1 MKSVRPYIQHQQQ
14 KEFKTTIQR
23 VPFFFLYTIA
33 TSPIKKGTAFFR
45 IICQSLKKKKKERRK
60 EETFYKRRG
69 NERGTTQR
77 RPTSTKQRRLSFY
90 TRCSIVFIQ
99 SSSGLSHIRKRRKRK
114 SHSPINT
121 IHKRHI

>member
-33 TSPIKKGTAFFR
+33 TPPIKKGTAFFR
-45 IICQSLKKKKKERRK
+45 IICQSLKKKRKKKEIRK

-99 SSSGLSHIRKRRKRK
+99 SSSGLSHIRKKK
-114 SHSPINT
+114 KTQVSFAN
-121 IHKRHI
+121 